1 MHVITACT
9 LMTMVYIA
17 AIPETTMQIDSIGY
31 SYVATPCNPRAP
43 PGGTTPAMITSDIP
57 ELSLEPAMADNIK
70 DTTKSFILLFYNTH
84 EDQHFFLLLH
94 TEPYNSATA
103 VI

>member
-17 AIPETTMQIDSIGY
+17 TIPETTMQIDSIGY
-31 SYVATPCNPRAP
+31 SYIATPCNPRAL

-57 ELSLEPAMADNIK
+57 ELSLEPAMAHNTK
-70 DTTKSFILLFYNTH
+70 DTIKSFILLFYNTH
-84 EDQHFFLLLH
+84 TRIDTSF
-94 TEPYNSATA
+94 
-103 VI
+103 